1 MVEKLKE
8 CKKMEDEQDS
18 LCLPKHF
25 GASFPGLY
33 KRKLVDVK
41 SSILNG
47 KEIICVFITSLG
59 IEYLDSEENGS
70 S

>member
-8 CKKMEDEQDS
+8 CKKLEEEGNS
-18 LCLPKHF
+18 FCLPKHF

-41 SSILNG
+41 TSTLNG
-47 KEIICVFITSLG
+47 KEMVCVFITDLG
-59 IEYLDSEENGS
+59 IEYLDSAENDT
-70 S
+70 